1 MTEKRDQVIGVRFT
15 KKEREIIENFAEF
28 RNNTLTEF
36 IRESVFSHMNN
47 LKDNVGNL
55 NVDEFINNF
64 KNIEKSAQIVLKSVK
79 KLKKRLNVYDL
90 DRLNFN
96 LSKPKNTPE
105 KYQ

>member
-15 KKEREIIENFAEF
+15 KKERKIIENFAEF

-55 NVDEFINNF
+55 NVDEFVNNF
-64 KNIEKSAQIVLKSVK
+64 KSIEKSAQIVLKSVK

-90 DRLNFN
+90 ERLNFN
-96 LSKPKNTPE
+96 ISKPNNTPE